1 MSHPENTLKEIVQ
14 RQNEKIEGLENLIY
28 KMICMY
34 QLMSVVDSKEN
45 RNGLLDELEKVRKL

>member
-14 RQNEKIEGLENLIY
+14 RQNKKIEGLENLIY

-34 QLMSVVDSKEN
+34 QLMSVVDSQEN
-45 RNGLLDELEKVRKL
+45 RNGLLDKLDKVRKL